1 MNPAAG
7 RLKSSHSSTTTSQS
21 SIQRI
26 TLQTSFLSSIRSEL
40 GSALSSCARML
51 PIASSCA
58 SAASVMS
65 MLSWQRSVNCPTRC
79 SCAGILTTLHSAR
92 ILKRKFKPFET
103 MEVFLPMKQMIPL
116 KKQSKKAQR
125 SNMPSSAVAGMVF
138 PLSQELCQMV
148 KPMTEIELNE
158 EIENLLTE
166 SAAGQP
172 SRRTGSAYRR
182 EMRIRKNDSLMR
194 IVTRR
199 YVPHAGYIDYGFD
212 GDTLLHSGKYIKY
225 PKNSNC
231 QRWMKR
237 ETSRKSRNCQD
248 LPRKG
253 NYYRRLFDYWWTLY

>member
-1 MNPAAG
+1 
-7 RLKSSHSSTTTSQS
+7 
-21 SIQRI
+21 
-26 TLQTSFLSSIRSEL
+26 
-40 GSALSSCARML
+40 
-51 PIASSCA
+51 
-58 SAASVMS
+58 
-65 MLSWQRSVNCPTRC
+65 
-79 SCAGILTTLHSAR
+79 
-92 ILKRKFKPFET
+92 
-103 MEVFLPMKQMIPL
+103 
-116 KKQSKKAQR
+116 
-125 SNMPSSAVAGMVF
+125 MPSSAVAGMVF

-253 NYYRRLFDYWWTLY
+253 NYYRRLLTTGGHFIKNERIPAA

>member
-1 MNPAAG
+1 
-7 RLKSSHSSTTTSQS
+7 
-21 SIQRI
+21 
-26 TLQTSFLSSIRSEL
+26 
-40 GSALSSCARML
+40 
-51 PIASSCA
+51 
-58 SAASVMS
+58 
-65 MLSWQRSVNCPTRC
+65 
-79 SCAGILTTLHSAR
+79 
-92 ILKRKFKPFET
+92 
-103 MEVFLPMKQMIPL
+103 
-116 KKQSKKAQR
+116 
-125 SNMPSSAVAGMVF
+125 
-138 PLSQELCQMV
+138 MV

-158 EIENLLTE
+158 KIENLLTE
-166 SAAGQP
+166 SATRQP

-182 EMRIRKNDSLMR
+182 EMRIRKNDALMR

-237 ETSRKSRNCQD
+237 ETSRKSRNCRD